1 MVWLFYK
8 PFLSIKFCFSIL
20 PVELVVLMLLPGFL
34 IPIRLI
40 FSSLKIIYFLLKLI
54 FVSMGMV
61 CILLS
66 AVYVFGWFADS
77 LDPVFQ

>member
-8 PFLSIKFCFSIL
+8 PFLSIKFCFIIL

-40 FSSLKIIYFLLKLI
+40 FSSLTIIYFLLRLI

-61 CILLS
+61 
-66 AVYVFGWFADS
+66 
-77 LDPVFQ
+77 

>member
-1 MVWLFYK
+1 
-8 PFLSIKFCFSIL
+8 L

-40 FSSLKIIYFLLKLI
+40 FSSLTIIYFLLRLI

-61 CILLS
+61 
-66 AVYVFGWFADS
+66 
-77 LDPVFQ
+77 